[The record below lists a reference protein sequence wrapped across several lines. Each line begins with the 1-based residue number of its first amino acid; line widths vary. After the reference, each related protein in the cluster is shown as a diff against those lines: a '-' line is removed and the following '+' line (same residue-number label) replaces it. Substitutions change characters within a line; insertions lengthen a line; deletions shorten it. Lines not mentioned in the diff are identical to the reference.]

1 MPRVKDATF
10 TSVQRFHVAFMV
22 HVVRVPGSSFASI
35 DETDTIL
42 VTTPHT
48 QSCPLPLENV
58 R

>member
-22 HVVRVPGSSFASI
+22 HVVQVPGSSFASI

-48 QSCPLPLENV
+48 CPLPLENV